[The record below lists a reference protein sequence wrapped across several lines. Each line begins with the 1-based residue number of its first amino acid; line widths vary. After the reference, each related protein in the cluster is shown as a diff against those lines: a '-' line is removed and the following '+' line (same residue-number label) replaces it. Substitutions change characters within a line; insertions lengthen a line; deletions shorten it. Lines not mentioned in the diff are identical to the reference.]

1 MAEQSW
7 AKHVADVLRRNGIRL
22 FATVPDYIV
31 SHVLDEL
38 WADPECRVVTTT
50 REEEAVGLLSGAWL
64 AGHRGALLMQ
74 NSGLGNC
81 VNTLASLNVAA
92 QIPVVLVISHRGD
105 LGEFNP
111 AQVPMGQAAER
122 VLDALDIRHVSPK
135 SVDELES
142 AGDGLIKLAYTRSLP
157 VAFILPPELT
167 GGKAG

>member
-38 WADPECRVVTTT
+38 WADLECRVVTTT

-81 VNTLASLNVAA
+81 TNALASLN
-92 QIPVVLVISHRGD
+92 
-105 LGEFNP
+105 
-111 AQVPMGQAAER
+111 MGRWAGR
-122 VLDALDIRHVSPK
+122 SPT
-135 SVDELES
+135 SWTRSAS
-142 AGDGLIKLAYTRSLP
+142 AGSGRCRSPSSSTRP
-157 VAFILPPELT
+157 T
-167 GGKAG
+167 GSSSSAT

>member
-1 MAEQSW
+1 MAEPTW

-31 SHVLDEL
+31 GYELDEL

-64 AGHRGALLMQ
+64 AGKRGALLMQ

-81 VNTLASLNVAA
+81 TSALASLNMASMM
-92 QIPVVLVISHRGD
+92 PLVLVMSHRGD

-111 AQVPMGQAAER
+111 VQVPMGRA
-122 VLDALDIRHVSPK
+122 VTHILDALGIRWIRPTSITSWSSRP
-135 SVDELES
+135 
-142 AGDGLIKLAYTRSLP
+142 
-157 VAFILPPELT
+157 T
-167 GGKAG
+167 G